1 VTVVSTPKP
10 LAFSTPIYYFKTM
23 NYKKILPI
31 VIFLLP
37 LLFSCTTT
45 YMSDPSA
52 RSARQERLVR
62 QARAYV
68 GVPYRYGGM
77 SRSGMDC
84 SGLVVLLFREACGI
98 RLPHSTGRLWRT
110 GTAIPLRSMTAGDL
124 VFFRISRESI
134 PSHVGVY
141 LGRGRFIHA
150 SSSRGVVIS
159 KLSEDYYKRR
169 LIGVRRIL

>member
-1 VTVVSTPKP
+1 
-10 LAFSTPIYYFKTM
+10 M
-23 NYKKILPI
+23 NHKRILPT

-37 LLFSCTTT
+37 FLFSCTTT
-45 YMSDPSA
+45 HMSHPSA

-62 QARAYV
+62 QARTYV

-84 SGLVVLLFREACGI
+84 SGLVVRLFREVCGI
-98 RLPHSTGRLWRT
+98 RLPHSTGRLW
-110 GTAIPLRSMTAGDL
+110 GAGAAIPLRSMAAGDL
-124 VFFRISRESI
+124 VFFRIAGESI

-150 SSSRGVVIS
+150 SSSRGVIIS

-169 LIGVRRIL
+169 LIGLRRIF